1 MSSRQRAVLIVLAI
15 AVCVV
20 WAGLVGAVVLT
31 PRLAAGR
38 GRTAPT
44 AVAAGT
50 QDGTAV
56 LPPTWTPT
64 PSRTPAPTD
73 TRAPTWTPG
82 ATRTPV
88 DFPTVTPCPTDTPE
102 PTTLQNGSFDG
113 ILYDRVPGWQ
123 VEATVNWEP
132 GMEFDP
138 GSSFG
143 QPRFSPA
150 DDPQRVIN
158 GTTLQ
163 IDTHQWVKFQLTL
176 YQVVD
181 VAPGSTAQFQVSAR
195 GYSASGGIQVRAGI
209 DAGGREACLAGRWGD
224 LQVIDDRSGVV
235 VLRSPPVVVGEE
247 GRVTVCF
254 FAEPQFSAVSNAA
267 FFDDALL
274 TVTSSP

>member
-1 MSSRQRAVLIVLAI
+1 MSGRQRAVLIVLAI
-15 AVCVV
+15 AVYVV

-38 GRTAPT
+38 ARTAPT
-44 AVAAGT
+44 AGAAGT
-50 QDGTAV
+50 GDGTAT

-64 PSRTPAPTD
+64 PSRTPHPAN

-88 DFPTVTPCPTDTPE
+88 EFPTVTPHPTATPE
-102 PTTLQNGSFDG
+102 PATLQNGGFDE

-123 VEATVNWEP
+123 VAATVNWEP
-132 GMEFDP
+132 GMEFDSD
-138 GSSFG
+138 SSFG
-143 QPRFSPA
+143 RPRFGPA

-163 IDTHQWVKFQLTL
+163 IDTHQWVKFQVTL

-195 GYSASGGIQVRAGI
+195 GFSASGGIQVRAGI
-209 DAGGREACLAGRWGD
+209 DAGGGGACLAGRWGD
-224 LQVIDDRSGVV
+224 LQVIGDSSGVV
-235 VLRSPPVVVGEE
+235 VLRSPPVVVGEA

-274 TVTSSP
+274 TVTPPP